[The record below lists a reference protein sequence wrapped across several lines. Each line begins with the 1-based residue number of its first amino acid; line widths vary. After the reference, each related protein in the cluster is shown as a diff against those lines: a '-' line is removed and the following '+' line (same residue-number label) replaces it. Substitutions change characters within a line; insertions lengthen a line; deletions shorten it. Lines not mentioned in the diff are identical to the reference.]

1 MVIKADNDYLLYVYK
16 TYKEAIDMQMKTG
29 VEQSVY
35 AILLLNMLPDKAV
48 LPGEAISQQ
57 LGTSPTY
64 FQKLL
69 RKLVNADLI
78 ISVPGV
84 KGGFKLRKNPEEI
97 RVYDIY
103 LAIEG
108 QQSLYSP
115 SGILDD
121 MLDLDEED
129 RCCLLADLMDE
140 AEQAWKTVLR
150 RDTIASLSYEIQSER
165 FQVKM
170 EDLQAWLN
178 EKMVV

>member
-1 MVIKADNDYLLYVYK
+1 MH
-16 TYKEAIDMQMKTG
+16 MKTG

-69 RKLVNADLI
+69 RKLVSADLI
-78 ISVPGV
+78 ASVPGV
-84 KGGFKLRKNPEEI
+84 KGGFKLTKRPETI
-97 RVYDIY
+97 CVYDIY

-115 SGILDD
+115 SGTLAD
-121 MLDLDEED
+121 MLDLEKEES
-129 RCCLLADLMDE
+129 CCLLTDLMDE
-140 AEQAWKTVLR
+140 AEDAWKSVMKR
-150 RDTIASLSYEIQSER
+150 QTIAALAQKMQEER
-165 FQVKM
+165 FQKKTTGL
-170 EDLQAWLN
+170 EQWIR
-178 EKMVV
+178 EKMVA

>member
-1 MVIKADNDYLLYVYK
+1 MKVIEKVCIKAVFIMK
-16 TYKEAIDMQMKTG
+16 MKTG

-35 AILLLNMLPDKAV
+35 AILILNMLPDKAV

-57 LGTSPTY
+57 LGASSTY

-84 KGGFKLRKNPEEI
+84 KGGFRLNKKPEDI

-108 QQSLYSP
+108 QQSLYS
-115 SGILDD
+115 SRGVLND
-121 MLDLDEED
+121 MLELEYGD
-129 RCCLLADLMDE
+129 RCCLLAGLMEE
-140 AEQAWKTVLR
+140 AESSWKSVLKR
-150 RDTIASLSYEIQSER
+150 ETIASLYEKIKDDFKPKVQSLEEWI
-165 FQVKM
+165 K
-170 EDLQAWLN
+170 EN
-178 EKMVV
+178 MVL